1 MTTPSRITLARQRRG
16 LRISALARELDVTRQ
31 TVAAWETGDQIPTAA
46 NLAALGVRLQF
57 PVEFFTSDDVD
68 PVPVGAVSFRALSKM
83 TATTRDVAL
92 AAGRTALLIDEWLT
106 ARYRLPDPNVPT
118 LGLQP
123 PDQAADALRQ
133 RWDLGNAPVSNMT
146 HLLESK
152 GVRIFSLPEECRS
165 VDAYS
170 LRWHGTPVVLLTP
183 GKSAERRRFDLA
195 HELAHLVLHT
205 EREHFQGPQAEDEA
219 NRFAASFLMPRRGM
233 LARPLRHATIDM
245 ILTERRRWKVAAMAL
260 TYRLNELGFLT
271 EWEYRNHCIEL
282 SRRGFRRSEPGGI
295 THESS
300 LLLSKIMQSLRRK
313 GIGISQL
320 AAEIGISVDE
330 LGGYL
335 LGLIVMPVTTSTATD
350 ASEAVDA
357 PATRPRHLHLA

>member
-16 LRISALARELDVTRQ
+16 LHISALARELGVTRQ
-31 TVAAWETGDQIPTAA
+31 TVAAWEIGDQIPSLA
-46 NLAALGVRLQF
+46 NLAALGDRLQF
-57 PVEFFTSDDVD
+57 PVEFFTSADIEA
-68 PVPVGAVSFRALSKM
+68 VPVGAVSFRALSKM
-83 TATTRDVAL
+83 TASTRDIAL
-92 AAGRTALLIDEWLT
+92 AAGRTALLINEWL
-106 ARYRLPDPNVPT
+106 AGHYRMPEPDVPT

-123 PDQAADALRQ
+123 PEQASEAVRQ

-146 HLLESK
+146 HLLESR
-152 GVRIFSLPEECRS
+152 GVRIFSLPEECRT

-170 LRWHGTPVVLLTP
+170 LRWLGTPVVLLAP

-195 HELAHLVLHT
+195 HELAHLVLHS
-205 EREHFQGPQAEDEA
+205 EQEHFQGPRAEDEA

-282 SRRGFRRSEPGGI
+282 SRRGFRRSEPGGGA
-295 THESS
+295 HESS

-313 GIGISQL
+313 SMGTSQL
-320 AAEIGISVDE
+320 AAEIGFSVDE
-330 LGGYL
+330 LSSYL
-335 LGLIVMPVTTSTATD
+335 LGLVVMPVATVTD
-350 ASEAVDA
+350 ATCSAAADA
-357 PATRPRHLHLA
+357 APTRPRHLHLM